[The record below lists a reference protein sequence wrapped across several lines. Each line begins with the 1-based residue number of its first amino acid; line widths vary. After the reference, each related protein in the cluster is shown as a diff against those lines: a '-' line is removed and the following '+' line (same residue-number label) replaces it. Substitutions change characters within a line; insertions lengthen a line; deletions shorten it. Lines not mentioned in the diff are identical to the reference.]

1 VNWHYWFQNSM
12 LLLAGL
18 GGLAN
23 LYAAFRQRPKQIE
36 MQKKQ
41 AGED

>member
-1 VNWHYWFQNSM
+1 M

-41 AGED
+41 VDDE